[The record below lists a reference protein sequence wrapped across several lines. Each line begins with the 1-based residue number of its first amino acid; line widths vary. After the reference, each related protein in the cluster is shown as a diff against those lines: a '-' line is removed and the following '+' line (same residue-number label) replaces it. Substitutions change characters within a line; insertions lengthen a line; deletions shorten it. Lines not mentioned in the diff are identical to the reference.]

1 MFDWV
6 LNVRPCIIW
15 QKRFQEGCAHKAE
28 TLNKKSEKKVLHKL
42 VPTKDLHLTINE
54 SIFKLSSNI
63 QDRAFSES
71 N

>member
-28 TLNKKSEKKVLHKL
+28 TLNKKSEKK
-42 VPTKDLHLTINE
+42 
-54 SIFKLSSNI
+54 SST
-63 QDRAFSES
+63 
-71 N
+71 